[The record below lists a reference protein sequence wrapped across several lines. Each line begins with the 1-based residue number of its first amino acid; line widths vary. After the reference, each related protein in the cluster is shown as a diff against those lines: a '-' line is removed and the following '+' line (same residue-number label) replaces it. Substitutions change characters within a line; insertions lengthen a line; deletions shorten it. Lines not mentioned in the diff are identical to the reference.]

1 MGETCPVRRAA
12 HALPD
17 TPALR
22 GDDLSWTWC
31 QYDAAVNAA
40 CGALRRAGV
49 GSGDRVAVLAANSPA
64 YAALIFAV
72 LRRGAILVPLNLRR
86 GEAHARDLLFRLAP
100 KLVCVDAAR
109 RDIANG
115 YATLEI
121 ARFPDAPTE
130 EAELAPDRE
139 AVIVFTSGSGGAP
152 KGVVLTA
159 GNLLVGAA
167 AANAALPV
175 TADDGWLL
183 DLPLYHVGGLAILFR
198 AALAGYAVHVRDGF
212 APAATLGLIAAGHV
226 TVLSCVPQML
236 RALLEADVEARILA
250 HVRAILLGGGA
261 IDPRLLEDARRRG
274 VRVLPT
280 YGMTEAGS
288 QIYTDGRLMS
298 GMELRVVEGEIAI
311 RGPAVFARY
320 LDDACPARDDEGW
333 FRTGDL
339 GRLHE
344 DGRLEV
350 LGRRDET
357 FDSGGENIHPDEIE
371 RVAREYVGLDDC
383 AVIAA
388 PSRRWGRRP
397 ILYATPDVLDAAAL
411 GDWLAERLPALLM
424 PDHVATVDDLP
435 RLSLGK
441 VDRPALLAMYLKTQD
456 EASR

>member
-1 MGETCPVRRAA
+1 MGEICPVRRAA
-12 HALPD
+12 LALPD
-17 TPALR
+17 APALR

-31 QYDAAVNAA
+31 EYDAAVNAA
-40 CGALRRAGV
+40 CGALRHAGV

-72 LRRGAILVPLNLRR
+72 LRRGAILAPLNLRR
-86 GEAHARDLLFRLAP
+86 GETHGRELLSRLDP

-109 RDIANG
+109 RRIANG
-115 YATLEI
+115 YAMLEI
-121 ARFPDAPTE
+121 ARFPDAPTG
-130 EAELAPDRE
+130 EAELAADRE
-139 AVIVFTSGSGGAP
+139 AAIVFTSGSGGAP

-159 GNLLVGAA
+159 GNLLAGAA
-167 AANAALPV
+167 AANAALPL
-175 TADDGWLL
+175 TAEDVWLL

-198 AALAGYAVHVRDGF
+198 AALAACTVRVRDGF
-212 APAATLGLIAAGHV
+212 VPADTLDDLAAGRV
-226 TVLSCVPQML
+226 TELSCVPSML
-236 RALLEADVEARILA
+236 RALLAADPEGRIVARA
-250 HVRAILLGGGA
+250 KAILLGGGA
-261 IDPRLLEDARRRG
+261 IDPRLLDDARRRG

-288 QIYTDGRLMS
+288 QIYTDGRLLS
-298 GMELRVVEGEIAI
+298 GMELRVIDGEIAI

-320 LDDACPARDDEGW
+320 LDDASPARDDEGW

-339 GRLHE
+339 GRLHQ
-344 DGRLEV
+344 DGHLEV

-357 FDSGGENIHPDEIE
+357 FASGGENIHPAEIE

-397 ILYATPDVLDAAAL
+397 VLYATPDVLDAAAL
-411 GDWLAERLPALLM
+411 GDWLAERLPALLV

-441 VDRPALLAMYLKTQD
+441 VDRPALLAMYLETQD